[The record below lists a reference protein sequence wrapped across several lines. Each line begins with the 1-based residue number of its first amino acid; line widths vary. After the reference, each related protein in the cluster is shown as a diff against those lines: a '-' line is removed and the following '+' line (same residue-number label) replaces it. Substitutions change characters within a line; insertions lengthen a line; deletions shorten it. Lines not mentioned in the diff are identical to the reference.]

1 MPEAVNLK
9 CERNSTLRVPALVGC
24 PIHDCYPSDSTADI
38 SSRFSTGHPRDAQDH
53 CPHVP
58 RSAANTRVLAITAP
72 KAETKSKPK
81 GGANPAV
88 QRAANRGS
96 TLHSDKPG
104 HLPEQLREKYPE
116 TEFKFNKPGQSGQD
130 VSVQGGKHPS
140 EYSDSAWKADANHG
154 DFKPDTSTGKKTFEA
169 DQKKKWKEKTQMLP
183 YDPRRAT

>member
-1 MPEAVNLK
+1 MPKTTA
-9 CERNSTLRVPALVGC
+9 
-24 PIHDCYPSDSTADI
+24 PSSLAPQRTPG
-38 SSRFSTGHPRDAQDH
+38 SSPSPLLLASAKGTGK
-53 CPHVP
+53 
-58 RSAANTRVLAITAP
+58 AP

-104 HLPEQLREKYPE
+104 HLPDQLREKYPE

-140 EYSDSAWKADANHG
+140 EYSDSTWKADANHG
-154 DFKPDTSTGKKTFEA
+154 DFKPNTSTGKKTFEA

-183 YDPRRAT
+183 YDPKTGNLK